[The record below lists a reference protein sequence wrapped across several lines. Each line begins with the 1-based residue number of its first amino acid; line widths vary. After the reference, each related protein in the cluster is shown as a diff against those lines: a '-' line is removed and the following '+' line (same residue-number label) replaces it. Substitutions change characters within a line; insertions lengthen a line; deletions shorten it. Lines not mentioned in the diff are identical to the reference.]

1 MMKKTTKMDSKTDD
15 AAAAAAAAAVVAA
28 VGVNQWSAYLLIK
41 TKKNGLDSSCL
52 L

>member
-15 AAAAAAAAAVVAA
+15 AAAAAAAVVAA

>member
-1 MMKKTTKMDSKTDD
+1 MDSMTAD
-15 AAAAAAAAAVVAA
+15 AAAVAT
-28 VGVNQWSAYLLIK
+28 GVNQWSAYSLIK